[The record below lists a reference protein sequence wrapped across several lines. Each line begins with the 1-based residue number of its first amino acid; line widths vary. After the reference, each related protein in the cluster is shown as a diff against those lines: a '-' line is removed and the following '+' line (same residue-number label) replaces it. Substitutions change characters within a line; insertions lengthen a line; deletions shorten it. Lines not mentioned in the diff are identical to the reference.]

1 MCFELLAYGSYL
13 QLDCGFISEKDRAT
27 EESTLYILLNGYI
40 ISRYAEMQEILPCS
54 VQQNARLL

>member
-1 MCFELLAYGSYL
+1 MAYGSCL